1 MSEAATSR
9 LLEVKEALPDAQP
22 NAVVPLRGA
31 ASQVVPDRP
40 GPGLLNRG

>member
-9 LLEVKEALPDAQP
+9 LLEVKEAPLDAQP
-22 NAVVPLRGA
+22 NAVVALHGV

-40 GPGLLNRG
+40 GPGLLNQG